1 VPSKKE
7 AKSSESMKEEEKKPS
22 EALSARPR
30 GDEYHVGGGVKP
42 KRSGPL
48 FEYFVVV
55 IRHGVPFRRD

>member
-1 VPSKKE
+1 
-7 AKSSESMKEEEKKPS
+7 MKEEEKKPS